1 MESWHISAQAYLEEQ
16 KSTVKLISRKDPNF
30 EALRVYYALTP
41 SEEPALIA
49 RPQTVEDI
57 QSLILYCSENK
68 GISFIVCTGPRSS
81 IGNCKYYDVMWIDM
95 RDIDYVEVADD
106 EATAKL
112 GGGIAFRGLTNALL
126 EKGFAIPEY
135 VFRSRHGFVS
145 GLLANVGISAT
156 LANAG
161 YTGWTTISPFS
172 ARYGLGASQVVSVK
186 AVNLDGRLVEAN
198 GELLDTIIQNGGDIG
213 VIVEITIEVC
223 SLKEMFSSSDESS
236 DTDSYNT
243 DAYEADTSDTDA
255 P

>member
-1 MESWHISAQAYLEEQ
+1 MESWYTSAQAYLEKR

-41 SEEPALIA
+41 SAEPALIA

-57 QSLILYCSENK
+57 QSLIRYCSENK
-68 GISFIVCTGPRSS
+68 GISFVVCTGPRST
-81 IGNCKYYDVMWIDM
+81 IGNAEYYDVMWIDM

-112 GGGIAFRGLTNALL
+112 GAGIAFRGLTSVLL
-126 EKGFAIPEY
+126 EKGLAIPD
-135 VFRSRHGFVS
+135 
-145 GLLANVGISAT
+145 AT

-161 YTGWTTISPFS
+161 YTGWATISPFS

-236 DTDSYNT
+236 DTDSYDM